1 MACGLCGTVRLYYG
15 LLACTC
21 TACFLAE
28 ALFISGVRGALGK
41 TSWACPSLSGD
52 WSAKPGYVP
61 KPSGQPSWF
70 DAPRCNTP
78 PTYQSAS
85 SDNEGR

>member
-1 MACGLCGTVRLYYG
+1 M
-15 LLACTC
+15 LLSRVS
-21 TACFLAE
+21 
-28 ALFISGVRGALGK
+28 SGVKVHGPA
-41 TSWACPSLSGD
+41 LSGD

-61 KPSGQPSWF
+61 KPNGQPSWF